1 MNKHG
6 KEVPN
11 TVRSQRPDEKQ
22 QRREKMVLSSGAP
35 AQELP
40 LSSTTHFVG
49 KELPGGQANNVGDAE
64 GPEKIKQLVTVK
76 GQSGVTQK

>member
-6 KEVPN
+6 NEVPN
-11 TVRSQRPDEKQ
+11 MLRSQKEDGKQ
-22 QRREKMVLSSGAP
+22 QRREKMVPRSRAP

-40 LSSTTHFVG
+40 LSSTTHFVA
-49 KELPGGQANNVGDAE
+49 KELPGGQGSNVGDAE
-64 GPEKIKQLVTVK
+64 RPEKIKQLVTVK